1 VTWTPNDQAQIN
13 TANPPS
19 TILGAIDAIATQIR
33 LMTGGG
39 NWLEAPATTLGVAPS
54 TQVMFS
60 VLNSAAGDQTQFA
73 GDICSAFQ
81 ANSQIEVTG
90 IGAFNNNGQSS
101 GTITLQVS
109 QGTSDPVDESPI
121 ISTTLTFGEST
132 NQVSG
137 GYEYV
142 TLPEPITLQVGTY
155 LVCGSGFGPT
165 APDGNTNVGF
175 AAGDLMQNTA
185 NGAITYTGSY
195 YSAVGQDPIS
205 DPTDLFAAAS
215 LVFQVL

>member
-1 VTWTPNDQAQIN
+1 MSWIPNDQVDLN
-13 TANPPS
+13 TANPPT

-33 LMTGGG
+33 LMVGGA
-39 NWLEAPATTLGVAPS
+39 NWLEAPASTLGVAAS
-54 TQVMFS
+54 SQVMFAI
-60 VLNSAAGDQTQFA
+60 LNSAAGDQTQFA

-81 ANSQIEVTG
+81 VNIAIEVIG
-90 IGAFNNNGQSS
+90 VGAFNNNGQASGTIALQLSS
-101 GTITLQVS
+101 GTTN
-109 QGTSDPVDESPI
+109 PVDQSPL
-121 ISTTLTFGEST
+121 ISTSLTFGEST

-142 TLPEPITLQVGTY
+142 SLPEPVTLEMGTY
-155 LVCGSGFGPT
+155 LICGVGFGPSD
-165 APDGNTNVGF
+165 PNGNTNLGF

-205 DPTDLFAAAS
+205 DPTGLFAAAS
-215 LVFQVL
+215 LQFEVA